1 MAKRFFYVCLGIL
14 ALAVAHHLG
23 ARSAQGQ
30 ATQFRMVEELVAVV
44 GDKVYLLDAANE
56 PYGWKELPGL
66 GLDLPPVP
74 KNTIV
79 SYSRNGGTTVTESGE
94 GWQKVSGTWVSLGF
108 LPGVTGVENTS
119 WGAVKARYRK

>member
-30 ATQFRMVEELVAVV
+30 ATQFRMIEDLVAVV
-44 GDKVYLLDAANE
+44 GDRVYYLDPIND
-56 PYGWKELPGL
+56 PVGWKELPWG

-79 SYSRNGGTTVTESGE
+79 SYSRNGSITITDSGE
-94 GWQKVSGTWVSLGF
+94 GWRRVSGVWESLGF